1 MIKVNKPSELLDKS
15 DFCLTSF
22 FGFMKEAIFQR
33 PSLQKMQTN
42 GFWSKQEI
50 EEGSDL

>member
-1 MIKVNKPSELLDKS
+1 MSSTVISRELL
-15 DFCLTSF
+15 FERFPYL
-22 FGFMKEAIFQR
+22 FGFMKEAIFQRR